1 MKNKAFLIYFLTF
14 LLYCSGQVLSGQ
26 VKKQMT
32 SKRFAL
38 VVGSNNGGPDR
49 VKLQYAVSDAEN
61 LINVLKDMG
70 GIMTGDSVLLKE
82 PDRDT
87 FFTQLKKMQS
97 RVAQA
102 KNKFRRVEAVF
113 YYSGH
118 SDENHILLGQDK
130 VSYQEL
136 KDAVSSMQADV
147 RIAILDSC
155 ASGAFTRL
163 KGGKKKSPFLLDTAY
178 DMQGYAFLT
187 SSSADESSQESDR
200 IKASFFTHN
209 LVTGLRG
216 AADMTHDGRITLQE
230 VYQYAYSG
238 TLTQTE
244 KTINGPQHPN
254 VDVQMTGT
262 GDVVLTE
269 ISNSSTVL
277 VLTEDISGRIFIH
290 DDKNMLVVEMTKAAG
305 RAIELGLEARKYRIT
320 IVHDGNILE
329 TQVSM
334 QKGKSFELSLAHFK
348 IIAKESAVSRGRIS
362 EGVPLK
368 KKRKKFQFELYGGLS
383 SLDPADLNLRAEA
396 ESIITKFF
404 RQEKYSW
411 WQANG
416 YVNNFYSDMSG
427 DFEEISH
434 GFPFGFR
441 LKYYISKYFA
451 LSLGLKY
458 ISKTQTSKVI
468 NHYTIEEISGYTYV
482 RKHEKFP
489 YILQARGLTPLLGL
503 HYEREISRR
512 LGLEAF
518 VAMGPLFAECLY
530 SFDSYIEMPY
540 EEAGISDTSGFI
552 VLNMYR
558 RFLEE
563 KGRGTGFSSELCAR
577 LNIDIGKKFGLF
589 LETGYA
595 FQIVQD
601 PEGPGREIIN
611 GESMSWKGEWGVKEI
626 HEPYYWGDVY
636 YQYPSNY
643 WKDDH
648 VKYRLRDFDLKLS
661 GFQLRIGISRRF

>member
-1 MKNKAFLIYFLTF
+1 MKNKVFLIYFSV
-14 LLYCSGQVLSGQ
+14 LLLCFCGYVFPGQ

-38 VVGSNNGGPDR
+38 VVGSNSGGPDR
-49 VKLQYAVSDAEN
+49 VRLQYAVSDAEN

-87 FFTQLKKMQS
+87 FFSYMKKMQDK
-97 RVAQA
+97 VAQA
-102 KNKFRRVEAVF
+102 KSQYRRVEAVF

-118 SDENHILLGQDK
+118 SDENHILLGRDK
-130 VSYQEL
+130 VSYKEL
-136 KDAVSSMQADV
+136 KDAVSKMKADV

-178 DMQGYAFLT
+178 DMQGYAFMT
-187 SSSADESSQESDR
+187 SSSSDESSQESDR

-230 VYQYAYSG
+230 VYQYAFSG

-254 VDVQMTGT
+254 YDFQLTGT
-262 GDVVLTE
+262 GDVILTE
-269 ISNSSTVL
+269 ISHSSAVL
-277 VLTEDISGRIFIH
+277 VLTKDIAGKIFIH
-290 DDKNMLVVEMTKAAG
+290 DDKNVLVVEMIKAAG
-305 RAIELGLEARKYRIT
+305 RTIELGLDARKYRIT
-320 IVHDGNILE
+320 IIYDGNVLE
-329 TQVSM
+329 TQISL
-334 QKGKSFELSLAHFK
+334 QKGKSFELSMSNFK
-348 IIAKESAVSRGRIS
+348 IIAKESAVSRGRIAS
-362 EGVPLK
+362 GDMK
-368 KKRKKFQFELYGGLS
+368 KKERKKFQFELYGGFS
-383 SLDPADLNLRAEA
+383 SLNPYDLNLRAEA
-396 ESIITKFF
+396 ESITTKFF

-416 YVNNFYSDMSG
+416 YINNFYKDMNG
-427 DFEEISH
+427 DFKKITH

-441 LKYYISKYFA
+441 LKYYISKHFA

-458 ISKTQTSKVI
+458 FSRTQTSKVI
-468 NHYTIEEISGYTYV
+468 NHYTIEENSSYTYV

-489 YILQARGLTPLLGL
+489 YVLQARGLAPLLGL

-512 LGLEAF
+512 VGWEAF
-518 VAMGPLFAECLY
+518 IAMGPLFAECLY

-540 EEAGISDTSGFI
+540 EEAAISDTSGFI

-563 KGRGTGFSSELCAR
+563 KGRGTGFSSEICAR
-577 LNIDIGKKFGLF
+577 LNVDIGKKFGLF

-595 FQIVQD
+595 FQVLQD
-601 PEGPGREIIN
+601 PHGPGREIIN
-611 GESMSWKGEWGVKEI
+611 GETISWKGTWGVKEI

-643 WKDDH
+643 WKEEH
-648 VKYRLRDFDLKLS
+648 LSYRLRDFDLRLS